1 VDVLSSGSA
10 LGKGCDSRGGCT
22 VKCVTGY
29 LQ

>member
-1 VDVLSSGSA
+1 MVP
-10 LGKGCDSRGGCT
+10 GKDSTRADDAQPAMRGCT